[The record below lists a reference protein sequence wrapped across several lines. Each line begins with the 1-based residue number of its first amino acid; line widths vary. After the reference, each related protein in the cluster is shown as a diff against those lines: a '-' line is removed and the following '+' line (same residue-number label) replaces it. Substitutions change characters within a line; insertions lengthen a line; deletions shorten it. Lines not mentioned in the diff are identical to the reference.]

1 MKTLQKDFGLSLNL
15 EKAIKNNEIIAGI
28 EAIIIP
34 KSRLIGRKYNYFKR
48 LIGGQVITIRFVEKA
63 IKILRKMLV

>member
-1 MKTLQKDFGLSLNL
+1 MNL
-15 EKAIKNNEIIAGI
+15 EDDLKNNENLAGI

-48 LIGGQVITIRFVEKA
+48 LIGGQLSLLGLWRRGLNIDLGYQMKFSNLE
-63 IKILRKMLV
+63 MFY